1 VTIFHYIFRPFRPFF
16 IVFGL
21 TLPTLAHGKDLECE
35 VISVAFDFHLASGER
50 GFPCGTDSVTGETVC
65 LRRAIKDTI
74 LFPEKIRLSYIP
86 SVDVDLKL
94 VPVGKFSNATLS
106 QYKSI
111 YQATAFEAS
120 VYSAMESR
128 DKWNDVFSKYDPSDV
143 STRLKTPTDYKAI
156 QMERRLKFLLN
167 RPESTDAEIET
178 LEADL
183 KAHKGRWNTTLAR
196 PREALEQEIAATKQT
211 LFDMAKSQLEDN
223 KYWRPDGGDH
233 TTSAPVSM
241 KPEVN
246 RPGLRPSEL
255 SCGSAITPRSHVYI
269 MSEHGLMS
277 SESGEPLPKSLRS
290 YHWHPR
296 SFIPVQI
303 LFSPDKTKALLFESG
318 HDGQHIIRL
327 GRPPQGYLLELLNG
341 EWKVMA
347 ATGDGPIIY

>member
-1 VTIFHYIFRPFRPFF
+1 MSVFHSIFRLFF
-16 IVFGL
+16 ISLGL
-21 TLPTLAHGKDLECE
+21 ILPILAYGEDLECR
-35 VISVAFDFHLASGER
+35 VISAAFDFHLASAER
-50 GFPCGTDSVTGETVC
+50 GFPCGADSVTGETIC
-65 LRRAIKDTI
+65 LRSATRDTV
-74 LFPEKIRLSYIP
+74 LFPKKIKLSYVP
-86 SVDVDLKL
+86 SAEIDLKL
-94 VPVGKFSNATLS
+94 VPVGKFSNTTLS

-120 VYSAMESR
+120 VLSAMESR
-128 DKWNDVFSKYDPSDV
+128 DKWNDVFGKYDPSDV

-223 KYWRPDGGDH
+223 KYWRPSGGGQ
-233 TTSAPVSM
+233 TTSGPVSM

-246 RPGLRPSEL
+246 RSGIMSSEL

-269 MSEHGLMS
+269 MSEQGLIFS
-277 SESGEPLPKSLRS
+277 DSGEPVSESLRS

-303 LFSPDKTKALLFESG
+303 LFSSDKTKVLLFASG
-318 HDGQHIIRL
+318 HDGQHVIRL
-327 GRPPQGYLLELLNG
+327 GGPPRAYLLELLNG
-341 EWKVMA
+341 EWTVLA
-347 ATGDGPIIY
+347 ATGEGPIIY